1 MEYSK
6 LDKIRLFVLKHK
18 VVVIILL
25 CLILSITLVSVF
37 VDGYSKRYDTEEFS
51 ELQTYLLEIKERDK
65 NIHNKLKVREI
76 KKDVVGID
84 VSSWQK
90 EIDWEQVKE
99 AGIEFAMIRCGYR
112 NLTNDEI
119 LEDTRFE
126 YNISEANRLGIPVGV
141 YFYSTAR
148 DEKEVLEEATFV
160 LNLIKDYD
168 VTYPIVY
175 DFELYNKKRMEGVSA
190 SRINDNA
197 IRFLEYMDAHGYRGM
212 IYSNL
217 SYLDRVWD
225 IEQFS
230 EYKFWLA
237 QYDGTYE
244 VEYDML
250 QHTDKGTVPGISV
263 NVDLDKANF
272 AYELIES

>member
-1 MEYSK
+1 METTRF
-6 LDKIRLFVLKHK
+6 DKIRIFLFKHK
-18 VVVIILL
+18 VVVIVFL
-25 CLILSITLVSVF
+25 CLILSVTLIAVLADS
-37 VDGYSKRYDTEEFS
+37 YSKRYDPEEFS
-51 ELQTYLLEIKERDK
+51 ELQTYLLEIKERDR
-65 NIHNKLKVREI
+65 NIYNKLKVKEI
-76 KKDVVGID
+76 KKEVNGID

-99 AGIEFAMIRCGYR
+99 SNIDFVMIRCGYR
-112 NLTNDEI
+112 NLTNDDV
-119 LEDTRFE
+119 LEDPRFE

-168 VTYPIVY
+168 ITYPVAY
-175 DFELYNKKRMEGVSA
+175 DFELYNQKRMEGVSA

-197 IRFLEYMDAHGYRGM
+197 TIFLEYMDAHGYRGM

-217 SYLDRVWD
+217 SYLDRVWN
-225 IEQFS
+225 IEQFN

-237 QYDGTYE
+237 QYDGE
-244 VEYDML
+244 IVADYDML
-250 QHTDKGTVPGISV
+250 QHTDKGKIPGISV
-263 NVDLDKANF
+263 SVDLNKANF